1 MQHDSS
7 ALLRELD
14 ESNRFVEKSAESTS
28 IWPRWRVLKFGGD
41 PPNQRLI
48 STQVVLCHGVC
59 LSLIFSRNVGF
70 QVLYVCTNAGLSVAV
85 GRAAGA
91 NALDHY
97 LAPLLAWAAS
107 AAGGNA
113 FIFAVLKPTWVKAQR
128 AGNPA
133 LERRVDELSREK
145 ARVAWEWQLD
155 VARLDRD
162 PEPGAV
168 ALPDAPDGTFLPKDA
183 GGVALEGSPESLGD
197 VDLGF

>member
-1 MQHDSS
+1 M
-7 ALLRELD
+7 
-14 ESNRFVEKSAESTS
+14 
-28 IWPRWRVLKFGGD
+28 
-41 PPNQRLI
+41 I

-91 NALDHY
+91 NASDHY
-97 LAPLLAWAAS
+97 LAPLIAWAAS

-155 VARLDRD
+155 VARLDRAH
-162 PEPGAV
+162 EPGAV